1 MEENRMGT
9 LVIAEKPSVG
19 RDIAR
24 VIGAG
29 EKGEGYLKG
38 NGYIVSWA
46 LGHLITLK
54 EPDEIDPKYKRW
66 RADDL
71 PILPERM
78 ETKVIS
84 KTRAQFSVLKK
95 LMNDNEISDIVCA
108 TDSGREGELIF
119 RYIYEQ
125 AKCRKPVK
133 RLWISSMTEEAIR
146 AGFESLKPSQE
157 YDNLY
162 RSARCRADADWLIGM
177 NATRAFTIHYNVMLS
192 IGRVQ
197 TPTLFMLVRR
207 RQEIDSFVP
216 ETYYTVRADF
226 GDYEGTYVD
235 DDGAR
240 QIREREKAEKISAD
254 VKGRPAEITDIQTD
268 KKTEKPPLL
277 YDLTTLQR
285 EANSRFGYSA
295 KKTLQIAQD
304 LYEKHKLLTYPRT
317 DSRYL
322 SHDMVGKVEE
332 MLNRYEGALQEIGKK
347 AIEYGITTRSR
358 VFDDSKLTDHH
369 AIIPT
374 GKSASRVNLT
384 TDERNIYEMV
394 AIRLCAVFYPDYIY
408 ETQKVSTLCEG
419 YTFLSQGR
427 RVIQLGFKELNPV
440 QQKKGKKGTESGDEK
455 ELPAVSK
462 GDIRTCTKS
471 AVKEETTKPPKEHN
485 DASLL
490 AEMEHA
496 GRKIEDE
503 NLREQ
508 MKDFG
513 LGTPATRAAIIER
526 LIQVGYVR
534 RERRNLIATEKGVKL
549 IEAVPREMASP
560 EITGR
565 WEQILAEISKGADR
579 EAEFRQ
585 GIAEMAVKL
594 VKNATIAPDVH
605 FEPEE
610 RRKSGRVKQK
620 TPSLGI
626 PCPLCG
632 KGEVAENRAAFYCTR
647 FKEGCHYTVWK
658 NALVRSGG
666 PEINEKL
673 MRLCLSRPEVRG
685 STGII
690 YTSAKGELKFV
701 RVTPT

>member
-1 MEENRMGT
+1 MGT

-29 EKGEGYLKG
+29 ERGEGCLKG
-38 NGYIVSWA
+38 NGYVVSWA
-46 LGHLITLK
+46 IGHLVTLK
-54 EPDEIDPKYKRW
+54 EPDEIDEKYKRW
-66 RADDL
+66 RAEDL

-84 KTRAQFSVLKK
+84 KTRSQFSILKK
-95 LMNDNEISDIVCA
+95 LMNDGDIADIVCA

-125 AKCRKPVK
+125 ARCKKPVK

-146 AGFESLKPSQE
+146 AGFETLKPSRE

-162 RSARCRADADWLIGM
+162 RSARCRAEADWLIGM
-177 NATRAFTIHYNVMLS
+177 NATRAFTIHYNVILS

-197 TPTLFMLVRR
+197 TPTLSMLVRR
-207 RQEIDSFVP
+207 RREIDSFVP
-216 ETYYTVRADF
+216 ETYYTVKADF
-226 GDYEGTYVD
+226 GGYEGTYVD
-235 DDGAR
+235 AEGNK
-240 QIREREKAEKISAD
+240 QVREKEKAEKIAGD
-254 VKGRPAEITDIQTD
+254 VRGKPAEVTDVQAE

-322 SHDMVGKVEE
+322 SHDMIGKVKET
-332 MLNRYEGALQEIGKK
+332 LGKYDGNLK
-347 AIEYGITTRSR
+347 AIGEKALEYGVTARPR
-358 VFDDSKLTDHH
+358 VFDDAKLTDHH

-374 GKSASRVNLT
+374 GKAASRVNLT
-384 TDERNIYEMV
+384 TDERNVYDMV
-394 AIRLCAVFYPDYIY
+394 ATRLCAVFYPDYIY
-408 ETQKVSTLCEG
+408 EAQKVTTRCEN
-419 YTFLSQGR
+419 YDFLSQGR
-427 RVIQLGFKELNPV
+427 RVLQLGFKELNPV
-440 QQKKGKKGTESGDEK
+440 QQKKGRKGTESVDDK
-455 ELPAVSK
+455 ELPPLSR
-462 GDIRTCTKS
+462 GDARTCTK
-471 AVKEETTKPPKEHN
+471 AEVKEESTKPPKEHN

-508 MKDFG
+508 MKDCG

-526 LIQVGYVR
+526 LIEVGYVR
-534 RERRNLIATEKGVKL
+534 RVKRNLIATEKGVKL
-549 IEAVPREMASP
+549 IEAVPGEMASP

-565 WEQILAEISKGADR
+565 WEQILAEIARGADR
-579 EAEFRQ
+579 EQEFRQ
-585 GIAEMAVKL
+585 GISEMAGKL
-594 VKNATIAPDVH
+594 VRDARTAPDVH

-610 RRKSGRVKQK
+610 RRKGSRTKQK
-620 TPSLGI
+620 MPSSLGI
-626 PCPLCG
+626 KCPLCG
-632 KGEVAENRAAFYCTR
+632 QGEVAENRAAFYCTR
-647 FKEGCHYTVWK
+647 YREGCKYTVWK
-658 NALVRSGG
+658 NGLVRYGG
-666 PEINEKL
+666 PDINEKL
-673 MRLCLSRPEVRG
+673 IRLCLAKGEVRG
-685 STGII
+685 STGTI
-690 YTSAKGELKFV
+690 YTSPKGELTFV
-701 RVTPT
+701 ASAPR